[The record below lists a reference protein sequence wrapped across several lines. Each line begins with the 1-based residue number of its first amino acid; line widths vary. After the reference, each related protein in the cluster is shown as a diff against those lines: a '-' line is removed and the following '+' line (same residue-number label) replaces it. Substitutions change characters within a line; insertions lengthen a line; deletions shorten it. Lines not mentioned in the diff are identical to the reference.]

1 VANFSTESSDVLLMG
16 TYSQFNKLVY
26 KLRMHGG
33 SFKEITDEIQRLL
46 EGLEKGK
53 PEYLNAASIDC
64 P

>member
-1 VANFSTESSDVLLMG
+1 
-16 TYSQFNKLVY
+16 
-26 KLRMHGG
+26 MHGG